1 MKLKIKMRASLYHY
15 KDRYFDNQN
24 KMFDYIDKMFKQQ
37 KIDYVEVYFKNESDE
52 WLLLSIHDQWK
63 S

>member
-1 MKLKIKMRASLYHY
+1 MRASLYHF
-15 KDRYFDNQN
+15 KDKYFDNQN

-52 WLLLSIHDQWK
+52 WLLLSIHDQ
-63 S
+63 